1 MLSLSKQRIIK
12 SVLKFRYE
20 DSRKVK
26 WWLRDESLAPLAQS
40 IAGTIRNITHHE
52 LQSSVE
58 IFKLTDRK
66 AVFRVEY
73 PSCSGP
79 SFVAKAFLL
88 NRFEHRFK
96 YHRYGLSEVVNLLT
110 AMDRGINTPKVYGY
124 GHIYGLLRL
133 VEASVVIMEDLH
145 SLSPIKN
152 LLLKGTDNERHQ
164 IFMRTIPLFVSL
176 YNAGCNHID
185 VNSGAIMLCEHNLNP
200 NVFLLDFQHAKF
212 HSKPS
217 SEILMFEAGHFAK
230 SCRNWI
236 STETVNEW
244 LDKLLTAVNINHTN
258 EIQEMKG
265 RFYYYCKAELSRK
278 HRKKLIQ

>member
-1 MLSLSKQRIIK
+1 MLSFSKKRIIK
-12 SVLKFRYE
+12 SALKFRYE
-20 DSRKVK
+20 DSGKVK
-26 WWLRDESLAPLAQS
+26 WWLRDKSLAFLAQS

-52 LQSSVE
+52 LQSNVE
-58 IFKLTDRK
+58 IFKLSDRK

-73 PSCSGP
+73 LNGPVPSY
-79 SFVAKAFLL
+79 VTKAFLL
-88 NRFEHRFK
+88 SRFEHRFK
-96 YHRYGLSEVVNLLT
+96 YHRYGLNEVANLLT

-133 VEASVVIMEDLH
+133 VEASIIIMEDLH
-145 SLSPIKN
+145 DLLPIKT

-164 IFMRTIPLFVSL
+164 IFMRTVPLFVSL

-200 NVFLLDFQHAKF
+200 NVFLLDLQHAKF

-230 SCRNWI
+230 SCRNMV
-236 STETVNEW
+236 STKTVNEW
-244 LDKLLTAVNINHTN
+244 LDKLLMTVNIKRAND
-258 EIQEMKG
+258 IQEMKG
-265 RFYYYCKAELSRK
+265 RFHYYCKADLSRK
-278 HRKKLIQ
+278 HRKTLI